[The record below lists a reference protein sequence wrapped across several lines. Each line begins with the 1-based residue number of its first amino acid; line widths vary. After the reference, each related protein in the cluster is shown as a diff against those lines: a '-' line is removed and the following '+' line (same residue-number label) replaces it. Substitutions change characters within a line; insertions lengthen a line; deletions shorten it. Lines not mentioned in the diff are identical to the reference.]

1 MQYLEI
7 KGVNKKISRIF
18 CGTATKP
25 YNLGGDCC
33 DIFDSMLALGVNTF
47 DTARVYGGAE
57 RALGKWIARG
67 GVREKIVILSK
78 CCHPN
83 ILGVKRVNARA
94 MRADLKKSLEELGT
108 DYIDVYL
115 LHRDNPSVPA
125 GEIVEALNAIHAEGR
140 IGAFGGSNWTHE
152 RLEAAQ
158 EYAYSH
164 NLIGFS
170 VSSPNFSLAEQ
181 VRDIWGG
188 GVSIS
193 GASGAAARQW
203 YKKNGMAVIAY
214 SSLARGL
221 FSGKAKSADPVG
233 ARAVL
238 DKFAVKGYFSEENFV
253 RLSRCEELARIKGV
267 TVAQAALAYVLCQPF
282 PSFAAVSCS
291 RAERM
296 SENLR
301 SLDVHFTADEIAY
314 LELEKDSLN

>member
-1 MQYLEI
+1 M
-7 KGVNKKISRIF
+7 
-18 CGTATKP
+18 
-25 YNLGGDCC
+25 
-33 DIFDSMLALGVNTF
+33 
-47 DTARVYGGAE
+47 
-57 RALGKWIARG
+57 
-67 GVREKIVILSK
+67 
-78 CCHPN
+78 
-83 ILGVKRVNARA
+83 
-94 MRADLKKSLEELGT
+94 
-108 DYIDVYL
+108 
-115 LHRDNPSVPA
+115 
-125 GEIVEALNAIHAEGR
+125 
-140 IGAFGGSNWTHE
+140 
-152 RLEAAQ
+152 
-158 EYAYSH
+158 
-164 NLIGFS
+164 
-170 VSSPNFSLAEQ
+170 
-181 VRDIWGG
+181 RDIWGG

-203 YKKNGMAVIAY
+203 YKKSGMAVIAY

-267 TVAQAALAYVLCQPF
+267 TVAQAALVYVLCQPF
-282 PSFAAVSCS
+282 PSFAAVGCS